1 MVKENGSP
9 GHMNERSVKNRC
21 NVVSKIVDKEL
32 M

>member
-9 GHMNERSVKNRC
+9 GHKKEPNVKNRC

>member
-9 GHMNERSVKNRC
+9 WHKKERSVKNRC

-32 M
+32 I